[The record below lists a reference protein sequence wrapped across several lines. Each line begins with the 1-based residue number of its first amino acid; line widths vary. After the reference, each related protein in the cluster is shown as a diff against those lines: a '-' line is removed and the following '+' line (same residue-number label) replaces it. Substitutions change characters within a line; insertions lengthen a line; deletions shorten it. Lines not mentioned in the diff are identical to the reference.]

1 MKKNRLVLA
10 ILLMFTLA
18 FTAFAQNGSFSGE
31 MISEDVDG
39 SAFSAGQNAG
49 STADVNGI
57 LFAAGYNVTAGG
69 TGEHALLAGYS
80 INLSGNYEKDV
91 FAAGNSVSISGNVGR
106 DVFASG
112 NAVTISGNCEGNAH
126 IAAKSIVIDGK
137 IGKNLYLSAEEI
149 TISNTADISGQLH
162 YNADAKI
169 NAPAFVL
176 SDAFVTEP
184 AYTQDTDEAKESAGI
199 TAAGV
204 LSELK
209 GAAFGF
215 IGLLLAAYILLW
227 LTPVWS
233 KVDAKYTSA
242 SFSKYAKAFGIGLAV
257 LICVPLASVILMI
270 TGVGLRT
277 ALLVLFLYG
286 AVITA
291 SPVILGFI
299 LGSLILR
306 RAFRLKPCYYSEL
319 ALGLAL
325 YKIISLIPVLSAIC
339 GVIAVPLGVGVF
351 VLFLEKEK
359 ACRTSDPAQPEISA
373 APGESGTE
381 QQ

>member
-1 MKKNRLVLA
+1 MKKKRLVLA

-18 FTAFAQNGSFSGE
+18 FTAFAQGGFAGE

-49 STADVNGI
+49 SSADVNGI

-69 TGEHALLAGYS
+69 SGEHALLAGYS
-80 INLSGNYEKDV
+80 VNLSGDYEKDI
-91 FAAGNSVSISGNVGR
+91 FAAGNSVNISGNVGR

-112 NAVTISGNCEGNAH
+112 NAVTITGNCAGNAY
-126 IAAKSIVIDGK
+126 IAANSVVIDGK

-176 SDAFVTEP
+176 SDALVTDP
-184 AYTQDTDEAKESAGI
+184 TYTQDTDETEKDNGI
-199 TAAGV
+199 TADGI
-204 LSELK
+204 LSNLK

-215 IGLLLAAYILLW
+215 IGLLLVAYILLW
-227 LTPVWS
+227 LTPVWN

-242 SFSKYAKAFGIGLAV
+242 PFSKYAKAFGIGLAV

-277 ALLVLFLYG
+277 ALLVLFLY
-286 AVITA
+286 AAAITA
-291 SPVILGFI
+291 SPVIFGFI
-299 LGSLILR
+299 IGSLILR
-306 RAFRLKPCYYSEL
+306 RAFRLKPCYYFEL
-319 ALGLAL
+319 ALGLAI
-325 YKIISLIPVLSAIC
+325 YKIISLIPVLSLIC
-339 GVIAVPLGVGVF
+339 GIIAVPLGVGAF

-359 ACRTSDPAQPEISA
+359 ACKITETTA
-373 APGESGTE
+373 AKDAAATDENAAE

>member
-1 MKKNRLVLA
+1 MKKKRIVLA
-10 ILLMFTLA
+10 ILLMFALA
-18 FTAFAQNGSFSGE
+18 FTAFAQSGFSGE

-49 STADVNGI
+49 SSADVNGI

-69 TGEHALLAGYS
+69 SGEHALLAGYS
-80 INLSGNYEKDV
+80 INLSGDYEKDV

-106 DVFASG
+106 DIFASG
-112 NAVTISGNCEGNAH
+112 NAVTINGVCAGNAY
-126 IAAKSIVIDGK
+126 ISAKSVVIDGR

-162 YNADAKI
+162 YNSDAKI

-184 AYTQDTDEAKESAGI
+184 TYTQDTDEAKESAGI
-199 TAAGV
+199 TAAGI

-242 SFSKYAKAFGIGLAV
+242 PFSKYAKAVGIGLAV

-286 AVITA
+286 AAITA

-299 LGSLILR
+299 IGSLVLR
-306 RAFRLKPCYYSEL
+306 HAFKLKPCYYTEL

-325 YKIISLIPVLSAIC
+325 YKIISLIPVLSLIC
-339 GVIAVPLGVGVF
+339 GIIAVPLGVGVF

-359 ACRTSDPAQPEISA
+359 ACRISDPVQPEISA
-373 APGESGTE
+373 APGKNGTE

>member
-1 MKKNRLVLA
+1 MKKKRLVLA

-18 FTAFAQNGSFSGE
+18 FTAFAQGGFAGE

-49 STADVNGI
+49 SSADVNGI

-69 TGEHALLAGYS
+69 SGEHALLAGYS
-80 INLSGNYEKDV
+80 VNLSGDYEKDV
-91 FAAGNSVSISGNVGR
+91 FAAGNSVNISGNVGR

-112 NAVTISGNCEGNAH
+112 NAVTITGNCAGNAY
-126 IAAKSIVIDGK
+126 IAANSVVIDGK

-176 SDAFVTEP
+176 SDALVTDP
-184 AYTQDTDEAKESAGI
+184 TYTQDTDETEKDNGI
-199 TAAGV
+199 TADGI
-204 LSELK
+204 LSNLK

-215 IGLLLAAYILLW
+215 IGLLLVAYILLW
-227 LTPVWS
+227 LTPVWN

-242 SFSKYAKAFGIGLAV
+242 PFSKYAKAFGIGLAV

-277 ALLVLFLYG
+277 ALLVLFLY
-286 AVITA
+286 AAAITA
-291 SPVILGFI
+291 SPVIFGFI
-299 LGSLILR
+299 IGSLILR
-306 RAFRLKPCYYSEL
+306 RAFRLKPCYY
-319 ALGLAL
+319 
-325 YKIISLIPVLSAIC
+325 
-339 GVIAVPLGVGVF
+339 F
-351 VLFLEKEK
+351 
-359 ACRTSDPAQPEISA
+359 
-373 APGESGTE
+373 
-381 QQ
+381 

>member
-1 MKKNRLVLA
+1 MKKKQLVLA
-10 ILLMFTLA
+10 ILLMFALA
-18 FTAFAQNGSFSGE
+18 FTAFAQSGFSGE

-80 INLSGNYEKDV
+80 INLSGDYEKDV

-106 DVFASG
+106 DIFASG
-112 NAVTISGNCEGNAH
+112 NTVTINGVCAGNAY
-126 IAAKSIVIDGK
+126 ISAKSVVIDGK
-137 IGKNLYLSAEEI
+137 IGKNLYLSAEKI

-184 AYTQDTDEAKESAGI
+184 TFTQDTDEAKESAGI
-199 TAAGV
+199 TAAGI

-242 SFSKYAKAFGIGLAV
+242 PFSKYAKAFGIGLAV
-257 LICVPLASVILMI
+257 LICVPLAAVILMI

-325 YKIISLIPVLSAIC
+325 YKIISLIPVLSAVC

-373 APGESGTE
+373 APGEKGTK